1 MEEGAAKKP
10 RISQDLVSAE
20 LFTTPFNPD
29 SVSLLAPL
37 PRKPLFNRGEENVTL
52 ATAEPAATVVASV
65 AAVTASVSAV
75 GLKSDGNKKKNDS
88 KEFALQRAELQKK
101 ALKMVNKK

>member
-52 ATAEPAATVVASV
+52 ATAEPVASV